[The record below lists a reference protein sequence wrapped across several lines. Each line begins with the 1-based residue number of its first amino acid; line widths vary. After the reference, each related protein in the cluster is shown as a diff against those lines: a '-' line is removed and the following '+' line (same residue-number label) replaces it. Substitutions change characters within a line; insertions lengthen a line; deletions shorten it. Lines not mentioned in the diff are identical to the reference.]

1 MSNNKAIPYA
11 DLLITLTSAFT
22 PRWSD
27 NGSGA
32 ARDGFFWHPVPQYA
46 GTFRAAGSVAAPH
59 HADLNNNFAAV
70 LLADNPATR
79 KQGATGPAVAPP
91 VDYVKVW
98 DDEGSG
104 AASDGSFWRPVA
116 PRGYIALGDVAV
128 GGRGKPSLEEVWCV
142 RVDLVSDGVYAP
154 GSVWDDI
161 GSGAARDASFWEVQ
175 PKPGT
180 GAGEFIPVLAGTFR
194 AVGGYDKPDGSLA
207 KVPALW
213 VPRSKGGV
221 PSRPPVLE
229 EADMPEVGDTF
240 GEVPAS
246 SVTLPFT
253 SFFSPGDRQA
263 LDGIS
268 DPFCTVTKNV
278 SWVVLEKYP
287 NYRATP
293 YVQKQS
299 LTTGIKKKKEETVE
313 HSAGVTISSEV
324 GYGLSKWSV
333 SLNYQFSFSQTSSIE
348 EVQERTISK
357 TITVAPHTVA
367 IAWGKRVV
375 ILGIRSDGS
384 RIEAEVMFNASEE
397 VAVTDI
403 AVKETAVPPPK

>member
-1 MSNNKAIPYA
+1 M
-11 DLLITLTSAFT
+11 
-22 PRWSD
+22 
-27 NGSGA
+27 
-32 ARDGFFWHPVPQYA
+32 
-46 GTFRAAGSVAAPH
+46 
-59 HADLNNNFAAV
+59 
-70 LLADNPATR
+70 
-79 KQGATGPAVAPP
+79 
-91 VDYVKVW
+91 
-98 DDEGSG
+98 
-104 AASDGSFWRPVA
+104 
-116 PRGYIALGDVAV
+116 
-128 GGRGKPSLEEVWCV
+128 
-142 RVDLVSDGVYAP
+142 
-154 GSVWDDI
+154 
-161 GSGAARDASFWEVQ
+161 
-175 PKPGT
+175 
-180 GAGEFIPVLAGTFR
+180 
-194 AVGGYDKPDGSLA
+194 
-207 KVPALW
+207 
-213 VPRSKGGV
+213 
-221 PSRPPVLE
+221 
-229 EADMPEVGDTF
+229 
-240 GEVPAS
+240 
-246 SVTLPFT
+246 
-253 SFFSPGDRQA
+253 
-263 LDGIS
+263 
-268 DPFCTVTKNV
+268 